1 MTAHNGRVFRSLAPA
16 RRRLALICC
25 ALLVLVLVAVG
36 VVAVR
41 AASGDGG
48 GSPARAVPDDRPGPV
63 LLVPGYGGSTGALS
77 VLATRLRQHGK
88 DAEVVS
94 LPGNAQG
101 DLAAQSRVLAAAAR
115 AVLARTGAPSVDV
128 VGYSAGGVVARLWL
142 RDDAGAPVR
151 RVVTLG
157 SPQHGTELAT
167 LGALVPGQ
175 CPVACQQLDP
185 ASDLLARLNGR
196 SGAEVPSG
204 RTFVSLWTSRDEVVV
219 PPESAVL
226 AGAVNIRIQD
236 VCPASAVTH
245 SELPRDP
252 LVAAMV
258 LAELQPGAPVPLT
271 AGDCARLSPG
281 GAAAG

>member
-1 MTAHNGRVFRSLAPA
+1 VFGSLAPA
-16 RRRLALICC
+16 RRRLALACC
-25 ALLVLVLVAVG
+25 AALVAALVAVLVAV
-36 VVAVR
+36 VAHR
-41 AASGDGG
+41 GSGG
-48 GSPARAVPDDRPGPV
+48 GSARAVPEDRPGPV

-77 VLATRLRQHGK
+77 ALAARLRQHGK

-101 DLAAQSRVLAAAAR
+101 DLAAQARVLATAAR
-115 AVLARTGAPSVDV
+115 TVLARTGAPSVDV

-226 AGAVNIRIQD
+226 DGAVNIRIQD

-258 LAELQPGAPVPLT
+258 LAELQPAAPVRLT